1 MSTTTLR
8 RRRTSISIQ
17 PQLMTVLRERANRTN
32 TSLSSY
38 IESILLDA
46 IYSEP
51 NEETVAAIM
60 ALKFQNIVVEILI
73 DNHEKVKVPFFSF
86 P

>member
-17 PQLMTVLRERANRTN
+17 PQLMTLLRERANRTN

-51 NEETVAAIM
+51 NEETVAAINESR
-60 ALKFQNIVVEILI
+60 ACISAGTI
-73 DNHEKVKVPFFSF
+73 DTSSMETFKKSMGL
-86 P
+86 